1 MIKGGVNLFIGNV
14 EIKGKAALAPMAG
27 VADRAFRQI
36 CFDHGAACVVGEM
49 VSSKGLT
56 YGDRKSA
63 ELLELDA
70 EVRPAAIQ
78 LFGDDPA
85 TMARAAV
92 QALDYKP
99 DWIDINMGCPA
110 PKIAGNHCGSALMRE
125 PDLCRRL
132 VQAVKE
138 AVPVPVTAKIRKG
151 YAKNEVNA
159 VEVALACEAGGAD
172 AITVHG
178 RTRDQMYAPPVDW
191 DIIRQ
196 VKQAVKVPVIGNGDV
211 VDALSAAAMY
221 EQTGCDLIM
230 VGRGA
235 LGAPWVFSQIQA
247 YLEHGRLLPTPCMAQ
262 RMTTLLRQV
271 ELTVQY
277 KGERVALL
285 EARKHAAW
293 YMNGLRGAAE
303 FRRRA
308 GSITTMQELAEL
320 CAGVVMADEEGR
332 L

>member
-1 MIKGGVNLFIGNV
+1 MRIGNV
-14 EIKGKAALAPMAG
+14 EITGKAALAPMAG
-27 VADRAFRQI
+27 VADRAFRKI
-36 CFDHGAACVVGEM
+36 CMDHGAACVIGEM
-49 VSSKGLT
+49 VSAKGLT

-70 EVRPAAIQ
+70 DIRPAAIQ

-85 TMARAAV
+85 IMAQAAK
-92 QALDYKP
+92 QALEFNP
-99 DWIDINMGCPA
+99 DWIDINFGCPA
-110 PKIAGNHCGSALMRE
+110 PKIVGNHTGSALMRE
-125 PDLCRRL
+125 PDLCRRI
-132 VQAVKE
+132 VQAVKG
-138 AVPVPVTAKIRKG
+138 AVPIPVTAKIRKG
-151 YAKNEVNA
+151 YAKDEVNA

-211 VDALSAAAMY
+211 VDAKSAAALY

-235 LGAPWVFSQIQA
+235 LGAPWIFSQIEA
-247 YLEHGRLLPTPCMAQ
+247 YLNHEVLLPTPSMTQ
-262 RMTTLLRQV
+262 RMATLMKQV

-293 YMNGLRGAAE
+293 YTNGLRGAAGL
-303 FRRRA
+303 RRKA
-308 GSITTMQELAEL
+308 GEIATLEDLAKFCYE
-320 CAGVVMADEEGR
+320 VIRADEEGQ

>member
-1 MIKGGVNLFIGNV
+1 MRIGNV
-14 EIKGKAALAPMAG
+14 EITGKAALAPMAG
-27 VADRAFRQI
+27 VADRAFRKI
-36 CFDHGAACVVGEM
+36 CMDHGAACVIGEM
-49 VSSKGLT
+49 VSAKGLT

-70 EVRPAAIQ
+70 DIRPAAIQ

-85 TMARAAV
+85 VMAQAAK
-92 QALDYKP
+92 QALEFNP

-110 PKIAGNHCGSALMRE
+110 PKIVGNHTGSALMRE
-125 PDLCRRL
+125 PELCRRI
-132 VQAVKE
+132 VQAVKD
-138 AVPVPVTAKIRKG
+138 AVPVPVTVKIRKG
-151 YAKNEVNA
+151 YAKDEVNA

-196 VKQAVKVPVIGNGDV
+196 VKEAVKVPVIGNGDV
-211 VDALSAAAMY
+211 VDAKSAAALY

-235 LGAPWVFSQIQA
+235 LGAPWIFTQIEA
-247 YLEHGRLLPTPCMAQ
+247 YLNHEVLLPTPPMAQ
-262 RMTTLLRQV
+262 RMATLMRQV
-271 ELTVQY
+271 QLTVEY

-293 YMNGLRGAAE
+293 YTNGLRGAAGL
-303 FRRRA
+303 RRRA
-308 GSITTMQELAEL
+308 GEIATLEDLAAF
-320 CAGVVMADEEGR
+320 CAEVIRADEEGR

>member
-1 MIKGGVNLFIGNV
+1 MRIGNV
-14 EIKGKAALAPMAG
+14 EITGKAALAPMAG
-27 VADRAFRQI
+27 VADRAFRKV
-36 CFDHGAACVVGEM
+36 CMDHGAACVIGEM
-49 VSSKGLT
+49 VSAKGLT
-56 YGDRKSA
+56 FGDRKSA
-63 ELLELDA
+63 ELLELD
-70 EVRPAAIQ
+70 EDIRPAAIQ

-85 TMARAAV
+85 IMAQAAK
-92 QALDYKP
+92 QALEFRP
-99 DWIDINMGCPA
+99 DWIDINFGCPA
-110 PKIAGNHCGSALMRE
+110 PKIVGNHTGSALMRE
-125 PDLCRRL
+125 PDLCRRI
-132 VQAVKE
+132 VQAVKD

-151 YAKNEVNA
+151 YARDEVNA

-196 VKQAVKVPVIGNGDV
+196 VKEAVKVPVIGNGDV
-211 VDALSAAAMY
+211 VDAKSAAALY

-235 LGAPWVFSQIQA
+235 LGAPWIFTQIEA
-247 YLEHGRLLPTPCMAQ
+247 YLNHEVLLPTPPMAQ
-262 RMTTLLRQV
+262 RMATLMRQV
-271 ELTVQY
+271 QLTVEY

-293 YMNGLRGAAE
+293 YTNGLRGAAGL
-303 FRRRA
+303 RRRA
-308 GSITTMQELAEL
+308 GEITTLEDLAAFCVEVIR
-320 CAGVVMADEEGR
+320 AEEEGR

>member
-1 MIKGGVNLFIGNV
+1 MRIGNV
-14 EIKGKAALAPMAG
+14 EITGKAALAPMAG
-27 VADRAFRQI
+27 VADRAFRKI
-36 CFDHGAACVVGEM
+36 CMDHGAACVIGEM
-49 VSSKGLT
+49 VSAKGLT

-63 ELLELDA
+63 ELLELD
-70 EVRPAAIQ
+70 EDIRPAAIQ

-85 TMARAAV
+85 IMAQAAQ
-92 QALDYKP
+92 QALEFHP
-99 DWIDINMGCPA
+99 DWIDINFGCPA
-110 PKIAGNHCGSALMRE
+110 PKIVGNHTGSALMRE
-125 PDLCRRL
+125 PDLCRRI
-132 VQAVKE
+132 VQAVKG
-138 AVPVPVTAKIRKG
+138 AVPIPVTAKIRKG
-151 YAKNEVNA
+151 YAKDEVNA

-196 VKQAVKVPVIGNGDV
+196 VKQAVNVPVIGNGDV
-211 VDALSAAAMY
+211 VDAKSAAALY

-235 LGAPWVFSQIQA
+235 LGAPWIFSQIEA
-247 YLEHGRLLPTPCMAQ
+247 YLNHEVLLPTPSMTQ
-262 RMTTLLRQV
+262 RMATLMKQV

-293 YMNGLRGAAE
+293 YTNGLRGAAGL
-303 FRRRA
+303 RRKA
-308 GSITTMQELAEL
+308 GEIATLEDLAKFCYE
-320 CAGVVMADEEGR
+320 VIRADEEGR

>member
-1 MIKGGVNLFIGNV
+1 MRIGNV
-14 EIKGKAALAPMAG
+14 EITGKAALAPMAG
-27 VADRAFRQI
+27 VADRAFRKI
-36 CFDHGAACVVGEM
+36 CMDFGAACVIGEM
-49 VSSKGLT
+49 VSAKGLT

-63 ELLELDA
+63 ELLELD
-70 EVRPAAIQ
+70 EDIRPAAIQ

-85 TMARAAV
+85 IMARAAK
-92 QALDYKP
+92 QALDFAP

-125 PDLCRRL
+125 PELCRRI

-138 AVPVPVTAKIRKG
+138 AVPVPVTVKIRKG
-151 YAKNEVNA
+151 YAKDEVNA

-196 VKQAVKVPVIGNGDV
+196 VKQGVSIPVIGNGDV
-211 VDALSAAAMY
+211 VDAKSAAALY

-235 LGAPWVFSQIQA
+235 LGKPWIFQQIEA
-247 YLEHGRLLPTPCMAQ
+247 YLNHEAILPDPGIAQ
-262 RMTTLLRQV
+262 RMAILMKQV
-271 ELTVQY
+271 QQTVEY

-285 EARKHAAW
+285 EARKHTAW
-293 YMNGLRGAAE
+293 YLNGMRGAAQL
-303 FRRRA
+303 RREA
-308 GSITTMQELAEL
+308 GNLTTMEDLARL
-320 CAGVVMADEEGR
+320 CARVIQLDEEGK

>member
-1 MIKGGVNLFIGNV
+1 MFIGNV
-14 EIKGKAALAPMAG
+14 EIKGRAALAPMAG
-27 VADRAFRQI
+27 VADRAFREL
-36 CFDHGAACVVGEM
+36 CHDYGAAFVVGEM

-63 ELLELDA
+63 ELLVLDDT
-70 EVRPAAIQ
+70 VRPAAIQ

-85 TMARAAV
+85 TMAKAAV
-92 QALDYKP
+92 MALEYRP
-99 DWIDINMGCPA
+99 DWIDINFGCPA

-125 PDLCRRL
+125 PELCRRI

-138 AVPVPVTAKIRKG
+138 AVPIPVTAKIRKG

-172 AITVHG
+172 ALTVHG

-211 VDALSAAAMY
+211 TDAHSAAAMY
-221 EQTGCDLIM
+221 EETGCDLVM

-235 LGAPWVFSQIQA
+235 LGAPWVFSQIQS
-247 YLEHGRLLPTPCMAQ
+247 YLEHGVFLPEPTVAKRMAVLMQ
-262 RMTTLLRQV
+262 QAR
-271 ELTVQY
+271 LTVQY

-293 YMNGLRGAAE
+293 YINGLRGAAA
-303 FRRRA
+303 FRREC
-308 GSITTMQELAEL
+308 GTVTTLEELASL
-320 CAGVVMADEEGR
+320 CCRVIETFEGGESNE
-332 L
+332 